1 MNLDIKIIIIIEL
14 ISIML
19 IFIGI
24 VFLKYKNKNIKN
36 DILGVLFILC
46 SLLITSIYIIY
57 NSNSFMIASLGSIII
72 VLLIANF
79 LNNFIDYLKEYKKT
93 PL

>member
-57 NSNSFMIASLGSIII
+57 NSNSFMISTLGLVII

>member
-1 MNLDIKIIIIIEL
+1 MNLDIKIIIEL

-19 IFIGI
+19 IFVGI
-24 VFLKYKNKNIKN
+24 IFLKYKNKNIKN

-57 NSNSFMIASLGSIII
+57 NSNSFMIATLGSIII
-72 VLLIANF
+72 VLLIAKF

>member
-57 NSNSFMIASLGSIII
+57 NSNSFMIATLGSIII
-72 VLLIANF
+72 VLLIAKF
-79 LNNFIDYLKEYKKT
+79 LNKFISYLKEYKKT

>member
-57 NSNSFMIASLGSIII
+57 NSNSFMISTLGSIII

-79 LNNFIDYLKEYKKT
+79 LNNFIDYLKEYKNIE
-93 PL
+93 

>member
-57 NSNSFMIASLGSIII
+57 NSNSFMISTLGSIII

>member
-57 NSNSFMIASLGSIII
+57 NSNSFMISTLGLVII

-79 LNNFIDYLKEYKKT
+79 LNNFIAYLKEYKKT

>member
-57 NSNSFMIASLGSIII
+57 NSNSFMISTLGSIII

-79 LNNFIDYLKEYKKT
+79 LNNFIAYLKKYKNIE
-93 PL
+93 